1 MMRVV
6 ARRLAYPLNDRFWRG
21 LYAYTRDNCYLE
33 QNRSPMNRASGSED
47 DVYVSE
53 DEPANNARP
62 TQSDDKDMHVDDAR
76 TNQSDNE
83 DTHSG
88 QAES

>member
-1 MMRVV
+1 
-6 ARRLAYPLNDRFWRG
+6 RLAYPLNDRFWRR

-33 QNRSPMNRASGSED
+33 QNRSLINRVSGSED
-47 DVYVSE
+47 NVYVSE

-62 TQSDDKDMHVDDAR
+62 TQSGDKDMHVDDAR

-88 QAES
+88 QAESSWHV

>member
-1 MMRVV
+1 
-6 ARRLAYPLNDRFWRG
+6 
-21 LYAYTRDNCYLE
+21 
-33 QNRSPMNRASGSED
+33 MNRVSGSED
-47 DVYVSE
+47 NVYVSE